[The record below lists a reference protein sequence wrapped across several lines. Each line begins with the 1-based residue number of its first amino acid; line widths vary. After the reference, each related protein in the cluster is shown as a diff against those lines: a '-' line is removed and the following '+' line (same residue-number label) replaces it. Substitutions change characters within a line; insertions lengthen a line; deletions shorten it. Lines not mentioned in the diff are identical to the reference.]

1 MLFGIFV
8 NNNIFT
14 QLSNKVHLT
23 NWMTKMDVLLIFIAA
38 AITNN
43 FVLTYFLG
51 ICPFIGVSGR
61 MDSAIGLG
69 LATTFVM
76 TLTATVTWMINA
88 FILIPFKVPF
98 LEYVSFIIV
107 IASLVQ
113 IVEMV
118 LRKHVPVLYRALG
131 IFLPLITTNCAI
143 LGLALFMVLREY
155 NFIQAVIFGF
165 GAGVG
170 FTLALVMMA
179 GIRERLEFADVPKPL
194 QGAAI
199 TLIIAGLLALAF
211 MGFSGMIPS

>member
-1 MLFGIFV
+1 
-8 NNNIFT
+8 
-14 QLSNKVHLT
+14 
-23 NWMTKMDVLLIFIAA
+23 MDVLLIFIAA
-38 AITNN
+38 AVTNN

-76 TLTATVTWMINA
+76 TLTAAVTWMINA
-88 FILIPFKVPF
+88 FILVPFKVPF

-118 LRKHVPVLYRALG
+118 LRKHVPVLYRSLG

-155 NFIQAVIFGF
+155 NFIQAVVFGF

-170 FTLALVMMA
+170 FTLALLIMA

-199 TLIIAGLLALAF
+199 T
-211 MGFSGMIPS
+211 